1 MDLISPSVNSLNPD
15 HFSLIDITQHDI
27 DTIIK
32 QVEGGAANIKDIYAL
47 SPLQEGILFH
57 HAMAAEGDPYLVA
70 TLMLFDNKSALD
82 CYLVALQKVID
93 RHDIFRSAFVWEQL
107 SSPAQV
113 VLHRA
118 QMSITEM
125 SLNPAN
131 GPVSEQL
138 LERFNPR
145 GFRINLA
152 QAPLVRAVV
161 TKESDDRWVLLQLV
175 HHIIEDQYSRT
186 QVQVEIRSILE
197 GKAEALSLPQPFR
210 DYIGQM
216 RSGPSDDNHKR
227 FFANMLEDIDTPV
240 LPFGLSDLN
249 HDSLDATGS
258 LSLSQEL
265 NDRLCGHATRTG
277 VSVARICHLAWAV
290 VVAKTSGQERVV
302 FGTLISGRRR
312 SETSGSTMG
321 PIINTLP
328 IRVDIMDASV
338 EESLYQIKSDISAL
352 MEHKNASLTLAQ
364 GCSSVPAGIPL
375 FSSLF
380 NYRHKPAKSSDSS
393 NVTHMEILDILER
406 SNYPVTMNVDDSG
419 SDLTLICQAVH
430 PIDPSKVCEYMQQS
444 LQSLVEALDNAP
456 HKNIRDLAVMPEM
469 TTETQEF
476 LGNGEEALLS
486 PQLSHSVAVQA
497 RSGPSVEAHRKFF
510 TKMLADIDTPALPY
524 GISDIHVDGSKFA
537 NSHFMLPQALN
548 NSLRDHAKREEVSLA
563 SLCHLAW
570 AQVISRISGQE
581 RVVFGTVL
589 FSQTQRRPGHD
600 KAIGV
605 STNVLP
611 LRIDVGDRSVEDSVL
626 QTHTDLET
634 LLDHEHA
641 SLELAQRCSG
651 IPVGAPLFSA
661 ILNYRHNSAGS
672 DESQGFVGINVLE
685 VKERTNYPFVMSVE
699 DGGVSLGLTAQA
711 VQPFE
716 SSRICGYMQQALQ
729 SLADALDY
737 SSNIAVR
744 NLEIMTCDE
753 RELLLHTW
761 NVIDMP
767 YPDNLCIHQIFESQ
781 VAQSPDA
788 IAVVHGDQSLTYS
801 ELNARANILANHLV
815 DLG

>member
-1 MDLISPSVNSLNPD
+1 YSTNDVFGSPGSSQAKTENDHCILLSKVASDQEIKELENLENVTKLTVTDFVLEKESSSAPQVHGHCANIEEQVAAFEISSLGEINNQPMDLISPSVNSLNPD

-265 NDRLCGHATRTG
+265 NDR
-277 VSVARICHLAWAV
+277 
-290 VVAKTSGQERVV
+290 
-302 FGTLISGRRR
+302 
-312 SETSGSTMG
+312 
-321 PIINTLP
+321 
-328 IRVDIMDASV
+328 
-338 EESLYQIKSDISAL
+338 
-352 MEHKNASLTLAQ
+352 
-364 GCSSVPAGIPL
+364 
-375 FSSLF
+375 
-380 NYRHKPAKSSDSS
+380 
-393 NVTHMEILDILER
+393 
-406 SNYPVTMNVDDSG
+406 
-419 SDLTLICQAVH
+419 
-430 PIDPSKVCEYMQQS
+430 
-444 LQSLVEALDNAP
+444 
-456 HKNIRDLAVMPEM
+456 
-469 TTETQEF
+469 
-476 LGNGEEALLS
+476 
-486 PQLSHSVAVQA
+486 
-497 RSGPSVEAHRKFF
+497 
-510 TKMLADIDTPALPY
+510 
-524 GISDIHVDGSKFA
+524 
-537 NSHFMLPQALN
+537 
-548 NSLRDHAKREEVSLA
+548 
-563 SLCHLAW
+563 
-570 AQVISRISGQE
+570 
-581 RVVFGTVL
+581 
-589 FSQTQRRPGHD
+589 
-600 KAIGV
+600 
-605 STNVLP
+605 
-611 LRIDVGDRSVEDSVL
+611 
-626 QTHTDLET
+626 
-634 LLDHEHA
+634 
-641 SLELAQRCSG
+641 
-651 IPVGAPLFSA
+651 
-661 ILNYRHNSAGS
+661 
-672 DESQGFVGINVLE
+672 
-685 VKERTNYPFVMSVE
+685 
-699 DGGVSLGLTAQA
+699 
-711 VQPFE
+711 
-716 SSRICGYMQQALQ
+716 
-729 SLADALDY
+729 
-737 SSNIAVR
+737 
-744 NLEIMTCDE
+744 
-753 RELLLHTW
+753 
-761 NVIDMP
+761 
-767 YPDNLCIHQIFESQ
+767 
-781 VAQSPDA
+781 
-788 IAVVHGDQSLTYS
+788 
-801 ELNARANILANHLV
+801 
-815 DLG
+815 